1 MSPGCSPRHKL
12 RVPAGLELRQWP
24 AVGLMARIS
33 LRLMITDARPSRL
46 SRCKRLLSLD
56 RDANVASTVNICEET
71 IHMKYL
77 VIAAFVLA
85 SVAPAHAYI
94 DAGSGSYV
102 LQMAMAGVLA
112 LAFTLKL
119 AWRR

>member
-1 MSPGCSPRHKL
+1 MY
-12 RVPAGLELRQWP
+12 
-24 AVGLMARIS
+24 
-33 LRLMITDARPSRL
+33 
-46 SRCKRLLSLD
+46 
-56 RDANVASTVNICEET
+56 CEENQ
-71 IHMKYL
+71 IMKYL

-102 LQMAMAGVLA
+102 LQMAMAGILA

-119 AWRR
+119 AWNRVRAYFASVFGRTPRTGTHIGG

>member
-1 MSPGCSPRHKL
+1 
-12 RVPAGLELRQWP
+12 
-24 AVGLMARIS
+24 
-33 LRLMITDARPSRL
+33 
-46 SRCKRLLSLD
+46 
-56 RDANVASTVNICEET
+56 
-71 IHMKYL
+71 MKYL

-119 AWRR
+119 AWQRVRTFFVDLFHSARPSGTHSGG

>member
-1 MSPGCSPRHKL
+1 
-12 RVPAGLELRQWP
+12 
-24 AVGLMARIS
+24 
-33 LRLMITDARPSRL
+33 
-46 SRCKRLLSLD
+46 
-56 RDANVASTVNICEET
+56 
-71 IHMKYL
+71 MKYL

-119 AWRR
+119 AWHRVRTFFANLFHGARPTGTHSGG

>member
-1 MSPGCSPRHKL
+1 
-12 RVPAGLELRQWP
+12 
-24 AVGLMARIS
+24 
-33 LRLMITDARPSRL
+33 
-46 SRCKRLLSLD
+46 
-56 RDANVASTVNICEET
+56 
-71 IHMKYL
+71 MKYL

-119 AWRR
+119 AWQRVRTFFADRIHGACPTGTDSGG

>member
-1 MSPGCSPRHKL
+1 
-12 RVPAGLELRQWP
+12 
-24 AVGLMARIS
+24 
-33 LRLMITDARPSRL
+33 
-46 SRCKRLLSLD
+46 
-56 RDANVASTVNICEET
+56 
-71 IHMKYL
+71 MKYL

-102 LQMAMAGVLA
+102 LQMAMAGILA

-119 AWRR
+119 AWGRVRDFFASLFIKTPPSETHIGG

>member
-1 MSPGCSPRHKL
+1 
-12 RVPAGLELRQWP
+12 
-24 AVGLMARIS
+24 
-33 LRLMITDARPSRL
+33 
-46 SRCKRLLSLD
+46 
-56 RDANVASTVNICEET
+56 
-71 IHMKYL
+71 MKYL

-102 LQMAMAGVLA
+102 LQMAMAGILA

-119 AWRR
+119 AWHRVREGIVALFRGSRRTDNRIGG